1 MCSSQL
7 CSWQMARCALK
18 TNSLLENKNSFI
30 DLTFTQLNQL
40 QIKAFSFRRIYS
52 LLKSTKVSKNTVL
65 TTFFFIFHLLKWL
78 CLTATKTIC
87 GFRGYLH
94 GKESC
99 IVNLPVGRISC
110 PSSYLICM
118 PFPGC
123 TAVIELPIIS
133 CATVPHWSLY
143 KNNLFFRTYPF
154 DFPSYKFL
162 CTCWFYAA
170 RRWTSDRFWISDFH
184 CIRSPVSAPLLLFTV
199 GFLHIKAHLG
209 CMAEVTDACTRML
222 SASDRS

>member
-7 CSWQMARCALK
+7 CSWQMARCVLK

-30 DLTFTQLNQL
+30 DLTLTQLNQL
-40 QIKAFSFRRIYS
+40 QIKAFSFWQIYS
-52 LLKSTKVSKNTVL
+52 LLKLTKVTKKTHFWQRFL
-65 TTFFFIFHLLKWL
+65 FFFFFFLRFAKHIFHLLKWL
-78 CLTATKTIC
+78 CLTASKIIC

-123 TAVIELPIIS
+123 ATVIELPIIS
-133 CATVPHWSLY
+133 WATVAHWCQAVPRWSLY
-143 KNNLFFRTYPF
+143 KNNLFFQTHPF
-154 DFPSYKFL
+154 DFLSYKFL
-162 CTCWFYAA
+162 WLYLLILYCTPMDQ
-170 RRWTSDRFWISDFH
+170 RQILDLRFSLYSLPSQ
-184 CIRSPVSAPLLLFTV
+184 RS
-199 GFLHIKAHLG
+199 
-209 CMAEVTDACTRML
+209 
-222 SASDRS
+222 SASLYSWVPSH

>member
-7 CSWQMARCALK
+7 CSWQMARCVLK

-40 QIKAFSFRRIYS
+40 QMKAFSLGHIYS
-52 LLKSTKVSKNTVL
+52 LLKLTKVTKKHISDSV
-65 TTFFFIFHLLKWL
+65 FFFLRFAKHVFHLLQWL
-78 CLTATKTIC
+78 CLTASKIIC

-99 IVNLPVGRISC
+99 IVNLPVGGLSC

-123 TAVIELPIIS
+123 ATVIELPIIS
-133 CATVPHWSLY
+133 
-143 KNNLFFRTYPF
+143 
-154 DFPSYKFL
+154 
-162 CTCWFYAA
+162 
-170 RRWTSDRFWISDFH
+170 
-184 CIRSPVSAPLLLFTV
+184 
-199 GFLHIKAHLG
+199 
-209 CMAEVTDACTRML
+209 
-222 SASDRS
+222 